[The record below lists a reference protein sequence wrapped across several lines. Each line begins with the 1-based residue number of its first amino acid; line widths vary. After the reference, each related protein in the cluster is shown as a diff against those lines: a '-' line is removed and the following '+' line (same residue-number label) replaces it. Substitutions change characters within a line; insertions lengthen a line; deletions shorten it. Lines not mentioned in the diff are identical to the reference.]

1 VTTVEF
7 AAMGT
12 QGHMQIIGP
21 HTKRLA
27 AVGLSLVETLERR
40 WSRFLPDS
48 DVSRINRCAG
58 REVVVDPSTLN
69 LLAFAIAAWKGTNG
83 RFSPFL
89 GRAMHDIGY
98 SRSWSAGAILTP
110 TNKASFVATRFQP
123 NDPMTQ
129 APIHLRY
136 EASTVSIEPDVQ
148 IDLGGLAKGYA
159 ADLVLGALLSS
170 GATSALVDLGGDM
183 SFSSGKSPEPRPWS
197 ISIDDPHTPGRMLDT
212 VVANE
217 GGVAT
222 SSTLRRRWNTSTKP
236 AGDTFH
242 HLIDPA
248 TGTSCSSDIASITV
262 VADSCMN
269 AEVLAK
275 QLLILGHREAVCEAT
290 RIGVDVL
297 MVGHDRGVT
306 RVGFWEKSPA

>member
-1 VTTVEF
+1 VKTVEF

-12 QGHMQIIGP
+12 QGHLQIVGP
-21 HTKRLA
+21 HAKRLA
-27 AVGLSLVETLERR
+27 EVGIALVQTLERR

-48 DVSRINRCAG
+48 DVSRINRFAG
-58 REVVVDPSTLN
+58 REVVVDPSTLD
-69 LLAFAIAAWKGTNG
+69 LLAFAIAAWKGTKG

-110 TNKASFVATRFQP
+110 TNKASFVTSRFQP
-123 NDPMTQ
+123 NDPTAQ
-129 APIHLRY
+129 APIRLRHD
-136 EASTVSIEPDVQ
+136 ASAVTLEPDVQ

-159 ADLVLGALLSS
+159 ADLVLRELLSS
-170 GATSALVDLGGDM
+170 GASSALVDLGGDM
-183 SFSSGKSPEPRPWS
+183 SFSSGTSAETCPWG
-197 ISIDDPHTPGRMLDT
+197 IAVDDPYTPGGVLDT

-217 GGVAT
+217 GGIAT
-222 SSTLRRRWNTSTKP
+222 SSTLRRRWNTSTEP

-275 QLLILGHREAVCEAT
+275 QLLLLGRHQAICEAT

-297 MVGHDRGVT
+297 IVGHDRCVT
-306 RVGFWEKSPA
+306 SAGLWEKSSA